1 MNNKTNT
8 KKDAHKLLAFI
19 QFSVLLAIEIIFC
32 FTPLGTLPALGPLSA
47 TLSHVPVIVTAV
59 VMGPWWGSL
68 MGFAFGACSFIYWT
82 FVAPGAF
89 SFIYTPFYSLDGSFG
104 NPASLIICFL
114 PRILIGFVAG
124 MLFKKLKE
132 TKLGEHGGAI
142 LAGLCGSLTNTLLV
156 LGGIW
161 LFFSSEYLALVGAGK
176 AIYAI
181 LGLTVLTNGIP
192 EAVIGALVASFV
204 AVPVARAVNKHFRR

>member
-1 MNNKTNT
+1 MNNTT
-8 KKDAHKLLAFI
+8 AKKRTPNGLAFV
-19 QFSVLLAIEIIFC
+19 QFSVLLAIEIVFC

-47 TLSHVPVIVTAV
+47 TLSHVPVIVTAI
-59 VMGPWWGSL
+59 VMGSWWGSA

-89 SFIYTPFYSLDGSFG
+89 SFIYTPFVSIDGNGG
-104 NPASLIICFL
+104 NAASLLICFV

-124 MLFKKLKE
+124 MLFSKLRK
-132 TKLGEHGGAI
+132 TKLGDKGSAVVGG
-142 LAGLCGSLTNTLLV
+142 LLGSLTNTLLV

-161 LFFSSEYLALVGAGK
+161 VFFASEYTALVGSGQ

-181 LGLTVLTNGIP
+181 LGLTVLTNGLP
-192 EAVIGALVASFV
+192 EAAIGAAVASLVAL
-204 AVPVARAVNKHFRR
+204 PVLKAVNKHYR

>member
-1 MNNKTNT
+1 MNQKQT
-8 KKDAHKLLAFI
+8 KKDSRSLLAFI

-59 VMGPWWGSL
+59 VMGAKWGSA

-89 SFIYTPFYSLDGSFG
+89 SFIYTPFYDLDGGFG
-104 NPASLIICFL
+104 NPASLLICFV
-114 PRILIGFVAG
+114 PRILVGLVAAL
-124 MLFKKLKE
+124 LFKKLSS
-132 TKLGEHGGAI
+132 TKIGERGSALVAGA
-142 LAGLCGSLTNTLLV
+142 CGSLANTVLV
-156 LGGIW
+156 LGGI
-161 LFFSSEYLALVGAGK
+161 LVFFSSEYMAAVGAQK
-176 AIYAI
+176 TIYAI

-192 EAVIGALVASFV
+192 EAVIGALVAAFV
-204 AVPVARAVNKHFRR
+204 AVPVKRAVSKHFS